1 MDRTSHVV
9 PIYLLVLVQCFAMAA
24 TVMAAETQVEAF
36 SKESGPAVPDS
47 PRNNNSLRFP
57 YLRCFRTEWFQ
68 ESI

>member
-1 MDRTSHVV
+1 
-9 PIYLLVLVQCFAMAA
+9 MAA
-24 TVMAAETQVEAF
+24 TVMAAETQAEVF
-36 SKESGPAVPDS
+36 SKESDPVVLDS